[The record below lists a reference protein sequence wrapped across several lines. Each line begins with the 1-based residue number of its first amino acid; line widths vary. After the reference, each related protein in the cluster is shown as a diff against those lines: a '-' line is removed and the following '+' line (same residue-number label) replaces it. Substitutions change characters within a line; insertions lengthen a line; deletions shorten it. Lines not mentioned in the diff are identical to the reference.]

1 MFKILIDDYCIT
13 TFNSFFIKLY
23 YRIILDSKHSVRYS
37 WLPKCHYELWLNEK
51 LNPCYLCTNPSLSC
65 SNFVWQSFSSTRLSS
80 VVRGAGVQTSN
91 RLWRFPLESW
101 IMECLCS
108 SQPNGKLWGWLQEK
122 GSYLCHEQSSHGS
135 DRTRSPR
142 LEVSGQVL
150 TFSFFF
156 CVFFRQNC

>member
-1 MFKILIDDYCIT
+1 MFKILIEDYCIT

-37 WLPKCHYELWLNEK
+37 WLPKCHYELCNWTKSKIHVICVL
-51 LNPCYLCTNPSLSC
+51 TLSC

-156 CVFFRQNC
+156 CVFFRQKC